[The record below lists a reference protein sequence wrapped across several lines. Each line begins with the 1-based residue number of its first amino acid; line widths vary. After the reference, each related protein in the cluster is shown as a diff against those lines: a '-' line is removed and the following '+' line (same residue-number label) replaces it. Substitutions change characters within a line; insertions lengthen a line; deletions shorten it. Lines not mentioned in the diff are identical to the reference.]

1 MRRTRDRS
9 AELALGL
16 ALAVMFVVGPV
27 GLSPLGAWKRLIGAV
42 EVNTTSNRGYQHK
55 PVRFLTESGNRWG
68 TEGFSDRRSA
78 YHVLFF
84 HPGQD
89 LETLNWDNDVVGKS
103 RYSSLLHTVT
113 IGDRRYWLQ
122 QGNLFV
128 VRFGDDGEPRVTQLR
143 ASFHEVPSDI
153 FSYFRLEEA
162 FMEATRGDA
171 EVQFALGDLYNYPPK
186 AKRRCPPRDLDPTR
200 SL

>member
-42 EVNTTSNRGYQHK
+42 DVYSTSTMGYQDK
-55 PVRFLTESGNRWG
+55 PVSLVSIGGNRWG
-68 TEGFSDRRSA
+68 TEDFSDRRSA
-78 YHVLFF
+78 YNVLFY

-89 LETLNWDNDVVGKS
+89 LEAVSWDEDVVHKS
-103 RYSSLLHTVT
+103 RYSSLLHTLT
-113 IGDRRYWLQ
+113 IGDRRYWLRE
-122 QGNLFV
+122 GNLFV
-128 VRFGDDGEPRVTQLR
+128 VRFGHDGEPRVTQLR
-143 ASFHEVPSDI
+143 ATLREVPSDVTGQEL
-153 FSYFRLEEA
+153 LEQA

-171 EVQFALGDLYNYPPK
+171 EIQRALRDLHNYPPK
-186 AKRRCPPRDLDPTR
+186 AKRKCPRRDLDPAR